1 MYEEDQYDNVN
12 SEPEIDMNA
21 GYIPLEEMSDARS
34 VSSLDTLGKKQLMY
48 YDMVKSVDKCYHKL
62 TRTMNGAKI
71 TIELYSTMCIPG
83 TNIRNAASGSYLN
96 YRCGTSD
103 EFLFYKV
110 GIATTEKGLG
120 ESSICF
126 FDNPEQYERI
136 MHTTVSQLEKE
147 EWHLRFI
154 NEQVK
159 RNKKY

>member
-1 MYEEDQYDNVN
+1 MYEEEQYDNAN

-34 VSSLDTLGKKQLMY
+34 VSSLDTVGKKQLMY

-62 TRTMNGAKI
+62 KRNVNGNKV
-71 TIELYSTMCIPG
+71 TIELYSTMCIPR

-110 GIATTEKGLG
+110 GISTTEICLG

-126 FDNPEQYERI
+126 FDSPEQYERLMNVTLNESI
-136 MHTTVSQLEKE
+136 KQKWMEKCVNARR
-147 EWHLRFI
+147 LAM
-154 NEQVK
+154 
-159 RNKKY
+159 

>member
-1 MYEEDQYDNVN
+1 MYEEEQYDNAN

-34 VSSLDTLGKKQLMY
+34 VSSLDTVGKKQLMY

-62 TRTMNGAKI
+62 KRNMNGNKV
-71 TIELYSTMCIPG
+71 TIELYSTMCVPR

-110 GIATTEKGLG
+110 GISTTEKCLG

-126 FDNPEQYERI
+126 FDSPEQYERI
-136 MHTTVSQLEKE
+136 MNTTIPSEEKE
-147 EWHLRFI
+147 AWHLRFM
-154 NEQVK
+154 NEQVR
-159 RNKKY
+159 RNK